1 MLLSGSMITLVHRC
15 ASGKLPALKLP
26 APIQSALLLVFL
38 SILSIVGNL
47 SARDEKRSALATNS
61 MVEAGSLTLKG
72 KAIKSSGGTNAVS
85 FQTEKGEV
93 YPLVRNQKS
102 EALFVETNLIGKML
116 VVKGRLQAGTRAL
129 EITANLHS
137 WRDGKQ
143 HEIYY
148 YCDICAIKTS
158 EPGLCMCC
166 RDPMKLVEEE

>member
-1 MLLSGSMITLVHRC
+1 MKLL
-15 ASGKLPALKLP
+15 
-26 APIQSALLLVFL
+26 APIQGALLLVSLFAT
-38 SILSIVGNL
+38 SSL
-47 SARDEKRSALATNS
+47 SAHDEKQSASATNS
-61 MVEAGSLTLKG
+61 TVESGVIILRG
-72 KAIKSSGGTNAVS
+72 KVIRSSVGTNVVS

-102 EALFVETNLIGKML
+102 EALFVETNLVGKML
-116 VVKGRLQAGTRAL
+116 VVKGRLQPVMRAL

-143 HEIYY
+143 REIYY

-166 RDPMKLVEEE
+166 REPMKLVEEE

>member
-1 MLLSGSMITLVHRC
+1 MERLV
-15 ASGKLPALKLP
+15 L
-26 APIQSALLLVFL
+26 IQGALLLAFL
-38 SILSIVGNL
+38 LTIVRL
-47 SARDEKRSALATNS
+47 PADDAKQSVQATNS
-61 MVEAGSLTLKG
+61 AAETGLLEFKG
-72 KAIKSSGGTNAVS
+72 KVVKFSSGTNDVS

-93 YPLVRNQKS
+93 YRLVRNQKS

-116 VVKGRLQAGTRAL
+116 VVKGRLRPETRAL

-137 WRDGKQ
+137 WRDGRQ

-166 RDPMKLVEEE
+166 RDPMKFVEEE